1 MKFIKDKNY
10 IISIIAIVGIIILS
24 FIPTGFE
31 KQMYRNSRSVVV
43 KVLEVNDSNI
53 YNTGMIRQGNQVCK
67 VKVIRGSYKG
77 KIIEANNLLSGK
89 LESDKI
95 FSSGDKAVV
104 LVEELSD
111 GDVINATMIEH
122 YRLDKI
128 IILVLIFFIL
138 LIICCGKVGFKTI
151 ISFIFTLTVIWKI
164 LIPFLLKGYNP
175 IYVGLGVGCMI
186 SLITLL
192 LVSGFTKRTY
202 AAIIGSFIASFITC
216 ILAMIFGAVFKIDG
230 VVMQWS
236 ESLLY
241 AGFENLDL
249 TSIYKAGIYLS
260 CSGAILDLSIDI
272 CAAIEELVLNN
283 PNIKKIDILKSG
295 MNISRSVVGTQTTT
309 LLLAYMGSFIC
320 VMMVYMAQGTPFINI
335 LNSQWI
341 NSEIVHTFVG
351 CIGLVIVCPIT
362 TFICGSLYNS
372 ERENQR

>member
-10 IISIIAIVGIIILS
+10 VISIVAIVGIIILS

-31 KQMYRNSRSVVV
+31 KQMYRNSISAVS

-53 YNTGMIRQGNQVCK
+53 YNTGMIRQGNQACK
-67 VKVIRGSYKG
+67 IEIMRGKYKG
-77 KIIEANNLLSGK
+77 DILDANNLLSGK
-89 LESDKI
+89 LEADKL
-95 FSSGDKAVV
+95 FSVGDKAVV
-104 LVEELSD
+104 LVEQSSNGEI
-111 GDVINATMIEH
+111 INATMIEH
-122 YRLDKI
+122 YRINKI
-128 IILVLIFFIL
+128 IVLVAIFFIL

-151 ISFIFTLTVIWKI
+151 ISFIFTLTVIWKV
-164 LIPFLLKGYNP
+164 LVPLLLKGYNP
-175 IYVGLGVGCMI
+175 IYVGLGVGCII

-202 AAIIGSFIASFITC
+202 AAILGSFIVSFMTC
-216 ILAMIFGAVFKIDG
+216 ILAMIFGGIFKIDG

-249 TSIYKAGIYLS
+249 TSIYKAGVYLS

-362 TFICGSLYNS
+362 TFICGNLYCK
-372 ERENQR
+372 EKVY